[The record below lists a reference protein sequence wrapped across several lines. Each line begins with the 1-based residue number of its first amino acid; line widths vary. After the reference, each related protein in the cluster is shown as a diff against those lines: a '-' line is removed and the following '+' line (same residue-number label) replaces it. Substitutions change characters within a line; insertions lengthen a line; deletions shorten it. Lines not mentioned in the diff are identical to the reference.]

1 MQKIAMS
8 ALAVLGA
15 AALFLAALPQDAAQ
29 VRKPLK
35 YGDRCARRVGE
46 RFYLSEPSHRLL
58 KRPFSVEKLP
68 INSQND
74 EHNNCSNPCTHA
86 QNNPCRPQRGWC
98 CRQAQLNPS
107 LTEQI
112 RDSHRGAN
120 WHQ

>member
-46 RFYLSEPSHRLL
+46 RFYLNMKDSTAFLGKDGDFVLL
-58 KRPFSVEKLP
+58 AIGVDYAEFADNKTRVLVPLSTLRMRVPK
-68 INSQND
+68 
-74 EHNNCSNPCTHA
+74 
-86 QNNPCRPQRGWC
+86 
-98 CRQAQLNPS
+98 
-107 LTEQI
+107 
-112 RDSHRGAN
+112 
-120 WHQ
+120 